1 MLSSCRYKKKIN
13 STLLLLLGFVSLAIT
28 GKAAPPTTP
37 LALTVKPP
45 LPVTASTN
53 PSDVRS
59 FAVGARCQSLL
70 MEPNNPSIVIM
81 QVVHLT
87 HFRPNSPGAVKM
99 VDSGVFQALETLE
112 GKPVTGRF
120 EFHNP
125 KEMYLTSAMFRV
137 GHRLED
143 NPPPTFKAEV
153 GELWMVEM
161 RDSMVDKWRCLRLGG
176 LSDPAI
182 AYYRHGLEWKHATN
196 PAEVIADIKGM
207 VKKSLTAPNSDIS
220 ALLFFLG
227 NQFPRNPNLND
238 RTKAIAR
245 QYHQAILDLLTTPGA
260 SNASKIELI
269 NAGSFQGVEDLK
281 PGSLEAIWLR
291 GMMNIVLNSSDN
303 LLVSAAG
310 DALSGFM
317 ASSRTM
323 VPSEHPVQ
331 YYYPEIIA
339 TLDARVEIDKQAGH
353 NGPASGVIGNM
364 KLMGI
369 YDPPSKPGSNLSTPG
384 LRVFIKSI
392 PPQGNT
398 LLEQRIAAVT
408 KVRN

>member
-1 MLSSCRYKKKIN
+1 MLTKNNNTQIHTSA
-13 STLLLLLGFVSLAIT
+13 LLLLLGFACSSPRAN
-28 GKAAPPTTP
+28 AQQPP
-37 LALTVKPP
+37 ALNVKPP

-87 HFRPNSPGAVKM
+87 HFRPNSPGAEKM

-143 NPPPTFKAEV
+143 NPPPTFKAEL

-161 RDSMVDKWRCLRLGG
+161 RDSKVDKWRCLRLGG

-196 PAEVIADIKGM
+196 PAEVIADIKALI
-207 VKKSLTAPNSDIS
+207 KKSPMASVIEIRP
-220 ALLFFLG
+220 LLYFLSR
-227 NQFPRNPNLND
+227 QFPDRPNLND

-260 SNASKIELI
+260 SNGVKCEIIRS
-269 NAGSFQGVEDLK
+269 GCFQGVEDLQ
-281 PGSLEAIWLR
+281 PNSLEAIWLR
-291 GMMNIVLNSSDN
+291 GMMNIVLNCSDN

-310 DALSGFM
+310 DALSAFM
-317 ASSRTM
+317 SSSRTM

-353 NGPASGVIGNM
+353 IGPASGVIGNM

-398 LLEQRIAAVT
+398 LLEQRFAAVT

>member
-1 MLSSCRYKKKIN
+1 MLSSCGYKKKIN
-13 STLLLLLGFVSLAIT
+13 STLLLLLGFACLAIT

-37 LALTVKPP
+37 PALNVKPP
-45 LPVTASTN
+45 LPITVSNN
-53 PSDVRS
+53 PNDQQSFATGARS
-59 FAVGARCQSLL
+59 FSLF
-70 MEPNNPSIVIM
+70 MYASDRTIAIM
-81 QVVHLT
+81 QIVRLT
-87 HFRPNSPGAVKM
+87 HFSVASRNVKDW
-99 VDSGVFQALETLE
+99 VDSGVFQAVETLQ
-112 GKPVTGRF
+112 GKPVTGKF

-125 KEMYLTSAMFRV
+125 VNMIAHPPMAAML
-137 GHRLED
+137 HRLED
-143 NPPPTFKAEV
+143 RPPSTFRAQV
-153 GELWMVEM
+153 GELWMVVLK
-161 RDSMVDKWRCLRLGG
+161 DNKPDLWRSLRLCGMA
-176 LSDPAI
+176 DPAI
-182 AYYRHGLEWKHATN
+182 AYYRHGLEWIHSTN
-196 PAEVIADIKGM
+196 QPAVIAEIEPM
-207 VKKSLTAPNSDIS
+207 IKKSLTGPTGELNI
-220 ALLFFLG
+220 LLFFLG

-238 RTKAIAR
+238 HTRAIAR

-260 SNASKIELI
+260 SNAAKIELI

-291 GMMNIVLNSSDN
+291 GMVNIVLNSSDN
-303 LLVSAAG
+303 FMVSAAG
-310 DALSGFM
+310 NALSAFM
-317 ASSRTM
+317 SSSRTM

-353 NGPASGVIGNM
+353 IGPASGVIGNM

-398 LLEQRIAAVT
+398 LLEQRFAAVT